1 VSSRLARAAL
11 IALGAAILIPTTAV
25 GGGKPGGSA
34 GLYPDLQTVV
44 PRHIGVQNTAQREY
58 LRFANGIANTGPGH
72 LRMRPDPPFGV
83 PTELTTAIQQIL
95 DANGNVV
102 QELNAGS
109 FEYHEAHNHWH
120 IGNVALFEIRK
131 ARDDGRGGSYGAPL
145 VNDRGEAQSVKTT
158 FCLIDWYAL
167 EDNSNTKERT
177 YWDCIHGFQGIS
189 PGWVDQYHQSL
200 EGQELD
206 ITGAPVGVYYL
217 VSTSNPDGLFAE
229 TTRVNN
235 TAWLSFRL
243 SRDSRGNAK
252 VDEVAHS
259 PCATPGLC
267 GVNAPNR

>member
-11 IALGAAILIPTTAV
+11 IALGAAILIPTAAV

-109 FEYHEAHNHWH
+109 FEYH
-120 IGNVALFEIRK
+120 
-131 ARDDGRGGSYGAPL
+131 
-145 VNDRGEAQSVKTT
+145 
-158 FCLIDWYAL
+158 
-167 EDNSNTKERT
+167 
-177 YWDCIHGFQGIS
+177 
-189 PGWVDQYHQSL
+189 
-200 EGQELD
+200 
-206 ITGAPVGVYYL
+206 
-217 VSTSNPDGLFAE
+217 
-229 TTRVNN
+229 
-235 TAWLSFRL
+235 
-243 SRDSRGNAK
+243 
-252 VDEVAHS
+252 
-259 PCATPGLC
+259 
-267 GVNAPNR
+267 